1 MKFKQILPL
10 VLFLVYLPARVVA
23 QEQKK
28 DSLHS
33 GDIKYVTDKFPLTR
47 MFNAEFRYDAPYTYT
62 SRMHG
67 ASLPEAKVTQMYQGR
82 MSTNLSFVKT
92 KKWMVGTG
100 LFYNYIHAETEQSI
114 HNGAADLHYY
124 AAAVN
129 VTYFSKLFGKMAIY
143 TATAIPSGGN
153 NGFERVTGLATATL
167 VLKAT
172 AKTKMTL
179 GIFVIADPTSV
190 VPAAL
195 SFSYEHHFNNGW
207 IADVIIPKSIYMK
220 KDMFKDGRL
229 SIGTELDGTM
239 FYINNFNDNKKTYI
253 YNQLEL
259 LSGIKYE
266 HSFYKGV
273 IATLKTGYKYI
284 PSSRIVEKSHLFS
297 NYEFSARPSGVFYVN
312 VGLSYNP

>member
-1 MKFKQILPL
+1 MRHTHHLFIL
-10 VLFLVYLPARVVA
+10 LFLVTGSGAFA
-23 QEQKK
+23 QEK

-33 GDIKYVTDKFPLTR
+33 GAIKYVTDKFPLTR

-62 SRMHG
+62 SKLHG
-67 ASLPEAKVTQMYQGR
+67 TLLPEAKVTQMYQGR
-82 MSTNLSFVKT
+82 ISTNLNFVKT

-114 HNGAADLHYY
+114 HSGAADLHYY

-129 VTYFSKLFGKMAIY
+129 VTYFSQLFGKMAIY
-143 TATAIPSGGN
+143 TASAIPSGGN
-153 NGFERVTGLATATL
+153 NGFERVTGLATATI
-167 VLKAT
+167 VLKAN

-179 GIFVIADPTSV
+179 GVFVIADPTSV

-207 IADVIIPKSIYMK
+207 IADVILPKSVYMK
-220 KDMFKDGRL
+220 KDMFKEGRL

-239 FYINNFNDNKKTYI
+239 FYLNNFNNDKKTYI
-253 YNQLEL
+253 YNQMEL

-266 HSFYKGV
+266 HSFYKGL
-273 IATLKTGYKYI
+273 IGTLKTGYKYI
-284 PSSRIVEKSHLFS
+284 PSSRVVEKNHMFS
-297 NYEFSARPSGVFYVN
+297 NYEFSAKPSGVFYVN